1 MNINEQFGNKLIVKD
16 DVKITIDDK
25 DYFYFMTNNYAVICE
40 KLKEYGCRSIL
51 ENDFYENH
59 NLSQKVKKAM
69 SEVGACWSLTVSND
83 ANVLNLIYKDKNYI
97 AFLKNL
103 KQAPHKWAKN
113 LTEEYRKAV
122 WKEIC
127 SAWSSIY
134 NNPAQDMKVLKNWD
148 LAFFCSNL
156 VRGKPAEYY
165 LYLMINMFQSN
176 ILKEIRPFSEILD
189 VFINRHIE
197 QGGKISDIYKKAG
210 MNKQTF
216 SRIRS
221 GQIERP
227 TLDSILQ
234 LSIGLRLSWLDMLV
248 LTDSAGYLNELREKT
263 GNVVFGSIVNQNYDI
278 DSINEQLWQRY
289 GKTLGFNERAQL
301 FICL

>member
-1 MNINEQFGNKLIVKD
+1 M
-16 DVKITIDDK
+16 
-25 DYFYFMTNNYAVICE
+25 
-40 KLKEYGCRSIL
+40 
-51 ENDFYENH
+51 
-59 NLSQKVKKAM
+59 
-69 SEVGACWSLTVSND
+69 
-83 ANVLNLIYKDKNYI
+83 
-97 AFLKNL
+97 
-103 KQAPHKWAKN
+103 
-113 LTEEYRKAV
+113 TEEYRKAV

-289 GKTLGFNERAQL
+289 GKTLGFNERA
-301 FICL
+301 